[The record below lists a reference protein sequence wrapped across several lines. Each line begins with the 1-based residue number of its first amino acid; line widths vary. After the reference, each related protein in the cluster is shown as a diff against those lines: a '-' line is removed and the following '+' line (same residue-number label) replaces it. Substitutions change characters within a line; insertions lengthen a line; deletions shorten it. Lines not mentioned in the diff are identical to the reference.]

1 MVIKYRIYAEDDNEN
16 QISKSYVVRN
26 PNSFLTRLL
35 VLYIKICCLTI
46 MDVVVLFMSNLYGA
60 MNRREMNE
68 VYDIVQKV

>member
-1 MVIKYRIYAEDDNEN
+1 
-16 QISKSYVVRN
+16 
-26 PNSFLTRLL
+26 
-35 VLYIKICCLTI
+35 

>member
-35 VLYIKICCLTI
+35 VLYIKYAALTI
-46 MDVVVLFMSNLYGA
+46 MDVVVLFMSNC
-60 MNRREMNE
+60 MER
-68 VYDIVQKV
+68 

>member
-35 VLYIKICCLTI
+35 VL
-46 MDVVVLFMSNLYGA
+46 FMSNLYGA